1 MIYLY
6 AIIAIVTGVLLA
18 LKGLKNYRLLLSLA
32 VTLSNGS
39 LFLSISDM
47 QPEVL
52 SPLTAIIIA
61 VISGV
66 LTYLFARLIT
76 YFWLYVFQMYFIIA
90 LIIIFSNPESL
101 SGGVFVGI
109 IFLTPLIGTI
119 LMRKH
124 IKPIVIGL
132 MSGFSSGVGVS
143 ILVILLFLL
152 KSTDLQSMDFESLIS
167 NIRLPLITLIL
178 LTMCGVLF
186 QYFYILKKDPEL
198 SKI

>member
-39 LFLSISDM
+39 LYLSISDM

-52 SPLTAIIIA
+52 SPLSAIIIA

-66 LTYLFARLIT
+66 LTYLLARFIT
-76 YFWLYVFQMYFIIA
+76 YFWLYVFQMYFMIA
-90 LIIIFSNPESL
+90 LMIIFINPESL

-109 IFLTPLIGTI
+109 LFLTPLIGTI

-132 MSGFSSGVGVS
+132 MSGFSSGVGIS
-143 ILVILLFLL
+143 ILVILFLL
-152 KSTDLQSMDFESLIS
+152 KSTDLQAMDFESLIS
-167 NIRLPLITLIL
+167 NIRIPLITLIL
-178 LTMCGVLF
+178 LTLSGVLF
-186 QYFYILKKDPEL
+186 QYFYILKKNPEL